1 MKRVDFVPF
10 LLTDTTD
17 IFSIRIEG
25 EQHTEV
31 EKFLVLFKD
40 SENHYVQADLESI
53 LKAISNISQ
62 NGALESFF
70 RPEGSWDDRI
80 VALPIYVVP
89 RNKEKEGTLRLY
101 GIRVSDN
108 LLIVGGGGLKTTR
121 TYEEDE
127 ALHRQVKTLQKIDME
142 LKLREKQK
150 VIVVSGTELLGELSF
165 TIDDKI

>member
-1 MKRVDFVPF
+1 MRKVDFVPF

-80 VALPIYVVP
+80 VVTTQVP
-89 RNKEKEGTLRLY
+89 RP
-101 GIRVSDN
+101 
-108 LLIVGGGGLKTTR
+108 
-121 TYEEDE
+121 
-127 ALHRQVKTLQKIDME
+127 
-142 LKLREKQK
+142 
-150 VIVVSGTELLGELSF
+150 
-165 TIDDKI
+165 

>member
-1 MKRVDFVPF
+1 MGKVDFVPF
-10 LLTDTTD
+10 LLTETTD

-108 LLIVGGGGLKTTR
+108 LLIVGGGGLKTTQ

-127 ALHRQVKTLQKIDME
+127 ALHKHVVLLKRIDRA
-142 LKLREKQK
+142 LKM
-150 VIVVSGTELLGELSF
+150 LSSQGVRVQDEIYNL
-165 TIDDKI
+165 TIEID